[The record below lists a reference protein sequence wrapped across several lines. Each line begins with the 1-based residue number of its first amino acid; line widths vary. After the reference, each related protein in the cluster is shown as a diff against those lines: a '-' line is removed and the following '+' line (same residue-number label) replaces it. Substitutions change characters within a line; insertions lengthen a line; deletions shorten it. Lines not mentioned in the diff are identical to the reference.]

1 MLASNLFCR
10 QRAFR
15 CFLLVCGNP
24 KLAKRFRIR
33 RGKQCR
39 NGREIRPRLPRAS
52 VLRLLASSWQYRT
65 SPGAWFL
72 PKFHRS
78 PQKHRRPQC
87 RPFFTSKF
95 FQDILGLSVR
105 SSTEIEA
112 PGRAPAAF
120 DNPPKPILRF
130 LPQIGEWMFM
140 ALVAVKLEKAEIW
153 HG

>member
-33 RGKQCR
+33 RENNAEMEGKSVPDCPGPPCCACSLLHGSIER
-39 NGREIRPRLPRAS
+39 RRGLGFAEIPSQRPKTPPTS
-52 VLRLLASSWQYRT
+52 MPTLLYIQV
-65 SPGAWFL
+65 
-72 PKFHRS
+72 
-78 PQKHRRPQC
+78 
-87 RPFFTSKF
+87 
-95 FQDILGLSVR
+95 FQNVLGLSVR

-120 DNPPKPILRF
+120 DNPSKPILRF

-140 ALVAVKLEKAEIW
+140 VLVAVKLEKAETW

>member
-1 MLASNLFCR
+1 MPKWK
-10 QRAFR
+10 
-15 CFLLVCGNP
+15 GNP
-24 KLAKRFRIR
+24 FPIAPGLRAALAPFFM
-33 RGKQCR
+33 GVS
-39 NGREIRPRLPRAS
+39 NVAGGL
-52 VLRLLASSWQYRT
+52 V
-65 SPGAWFL
+65 L

-78 PQKHRRPQC
+78 AQKHRRPQC

-95 FQDILGLSVR
+95 FQNILGLSVR